1 MKLTNRLTI
10 ILVMMLFLSGS
21 AYAQFFEPGQ
31 DDEGTSN
38 HEFFDDSGPNYNK
51 TGQGGDEPELGED
64 ISAENPGDKVP
75 IDNWIFLLPLAGAAV
90 GYYYLRRREETV

>member
-31 DDEGTSN
+31 DDEGTGN

-51 TGQGGDEPELGED
+51 TGQGGDNPEYDED
-64 ISAENPGDKVP
+64 GIGNPGGKVP
-75 IDNWIFLLPLAGAAV
+75 IDGWIFLLPLAGAAV